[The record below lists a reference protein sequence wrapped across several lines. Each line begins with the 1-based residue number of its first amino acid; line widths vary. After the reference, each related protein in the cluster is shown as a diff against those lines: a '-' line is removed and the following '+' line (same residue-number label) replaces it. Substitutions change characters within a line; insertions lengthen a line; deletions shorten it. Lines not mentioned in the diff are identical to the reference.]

1 MISGN
6 EVLTAKQ
13 VSQILHLHPST
24 IYKLTRQ
31 GKIPGFRIG
40 SDWRFRA
47 DVIERWI
54 EAQSTDVSH

>member
-13 VSQILHLHPST
+13 VGQILNLHPST
-24 IYKLTRQ
+24 LYKLTRQ